1 MTNYINLRL
10 FIFHLF
16 SAFYSILNQDAT
28 RVRNK
33 IDNLLKNY
41 VCSMSD
47 QSFTIV
53 TILFDPN
60 EAKIY
65 KNKAKE

>member
-16 SAFYSILNQDAT
+16 SEFYSILNQDAT

-65 KNKAKE
+65 KNETKE